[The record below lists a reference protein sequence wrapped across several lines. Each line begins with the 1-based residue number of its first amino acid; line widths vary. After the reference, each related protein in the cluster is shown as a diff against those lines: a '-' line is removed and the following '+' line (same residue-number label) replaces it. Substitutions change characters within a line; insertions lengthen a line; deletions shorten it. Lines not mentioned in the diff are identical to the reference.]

1 VLTPHVKVYNVR
13 LPGPG
18 MDRMAEAGRSAA
30 SHLPSRERL
39 AFYGALG
46 AMAAFEVISW
56 PVAAAVGVGT
66 AIAGRN
72 RGTERS
78 RTTES

>member
-1 VLTPHVKVYNVR
+1 MQK
-13 LPGPG
+13 
-18 MDRMAEAGRSAA
+18 MAETGRSAA
-30 SHLPSRERL
+30 SRLPSRERL

-66 AIAGRN
+66 AIAGRS
-72 RGTERS
+72 RS
-78 RTTES
+78 PEGSRAQES